1 MGDGCGFWYCLYS
14 NCRKLFC
21 FCLLR
26 LVGSFFVEDVL
37 REVRLFEVFLHEQ
50 LSISR

>member
-1 MGDGCGFWYCLYS
+1 MVFGTVYIAILGSCFV
-14 NCRKLFC
+14 FC
-21 FCLLR
+21 WLR
-26 LVGSFFVEDVL
+26 LVGRFFVEDVL